1 MSTEKK
7 ADTFAALIL
16 VMSIIAIFLL
26 AALDFGGF
34 YHTGAGANRYSCL
47 TCEYSSTGDLI
58 AQVVIIILLI
68 IQIGLAIND
77 LLPNKLIEKETDK
90 YGLLLAVL
98 TILFV
103 IIGYA
108 SFIVT
113 YDQFDAWPETG
124 FYGTIIAGLVNSI
137 LFFLKYKN
145 R

>member
-7 ADTFAALIL
+7 ADPFAALIL
-16 VMSIIAIFLL
+16 VISIIGIILL
-26 AALDFGGF
+26 AALEFGGF

-47 TCEYSSTGDLI
+47 TCEYSSIGDLI
-58 AQVVIIILLI
+58 AQIFIIILLI
-68 IQIGLAIND
+68 IQIGLAVND
-77 LLPNKLIEKETDK
+77 LLPNKLIEKDTDK
-90 YGLLLAVL
+90 IGLCLAVL

-108 SFIVT
+108 SFGLT
-113 YDQFDAWPETG
+113 YAQFDSWPEAG

-137 LFFLKYKN
+137 LFFLKIKN